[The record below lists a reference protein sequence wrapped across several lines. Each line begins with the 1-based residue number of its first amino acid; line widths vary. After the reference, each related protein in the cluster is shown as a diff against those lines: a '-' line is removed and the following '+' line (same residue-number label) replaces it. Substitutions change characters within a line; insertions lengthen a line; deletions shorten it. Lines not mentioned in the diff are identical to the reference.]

1 MAMTYSIVP
10 ADDALLHIFRLLAG
24 SGMAASLALGY
35 AAIRRGEVETHQGWM
50 RRAYAIGQGAG
61 TQATT
66 QLPLVLLLGPLDDLP
81 KALAMGAAWAINLG
95 VAEWLIRR
103 RRQKIQLVPAAA

>member
-1 MAMTYSIVP
+1 MGV
-10 ADDALLHIFRLLAG
+10 
-24 SGMAASLALGY
+24 SLVLGY

-50 RRAYAIGQGAG
+50 RRAYALGQGAG
-61 TQATT
+61 TQALT

-81 KALAMGAAWAINLG
+81 KALAMGAAWCINLG

-103 RRQKIQLVPAAA
+103 RRQKMQLVPAAA